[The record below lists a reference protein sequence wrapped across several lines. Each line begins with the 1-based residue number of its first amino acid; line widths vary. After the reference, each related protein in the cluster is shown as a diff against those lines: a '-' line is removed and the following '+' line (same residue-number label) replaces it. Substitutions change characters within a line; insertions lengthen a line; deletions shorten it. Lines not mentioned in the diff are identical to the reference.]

1 MKNQQKTFKHPWH
14 FPRRIAILLF
24 LLIITGMG
32 NHTCGQLQPITVDG
46 HVTDTQGGPL
56 PGITIMIK
64 GTTTGTITDVD
75 GYYTLN
81 DVPGDALLVFSFI
94 GKPAI

>member
-1 MKNQQKTFKHPWH
+1 
-14 FPRRIAILLF
+14 
-24 LLIITGMG
+24 MG

-75 GYYTLN
+75 GHYTLN